1 MGANDWLMRNV
12 EKYSGDTVIHR
23 ALIISTL
30 FLTACGAGVAMPSR
44 SLTAQQALTG
54 VAEALE
60 FESPQVRQEM
70 YRAILKTSQTQA
82 GQVAS
87 GPIFF
92 PILAGQDFVGAPAL
106 DVRADLLSG
115 SDAGRPVQLV
125 MDNREEGWA
134 EDRRDSFQGL
144 SEREAAEMVAR
155 SLIALWAIDSTEPVV
170 VVRTSGAP
178 YAAAWIDGTLRVN
191 PAFVVMAAAP
201 AN

>member
-1 MGANDWLMRNV
+1 
-12 EKYSGDTVIHR
+12 VIR
-23 ALIISTL
+23 LALISSTL
-30 FLTACGAGVAMPSR
+30 FLAACGGGVSLPSR
-44 SLTAQQALTG
+44 SMSAQQALTG

-60 FESPQVRQEM
+60 FESPQVRQEL
-70 YRAILKTSQTQA
+70 YRSILKTSQAQA

-87 GPIFF
+87 GPVYF
-92 PILAGQDFVGAPAL
+92 PMLAGQDFVAAPAM
-106 DVRADLLSG
+106 DARADLLSG

-134 EDRRDSFQGL
+134 EDRRESFQGL
-144 SEREAAEMVAR
+144 SEREAAEQVAR
-155 SLIALWAIDSTEPVV
+155 SLIALWGIDTSLPVV

-201 AN
+201 TN